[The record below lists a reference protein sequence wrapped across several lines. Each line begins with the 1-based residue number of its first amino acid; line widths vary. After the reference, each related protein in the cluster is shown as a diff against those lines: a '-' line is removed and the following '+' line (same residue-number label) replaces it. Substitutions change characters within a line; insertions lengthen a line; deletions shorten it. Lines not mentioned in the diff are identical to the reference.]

1 MEPSLTTTE
10 THVSSA
16 PADEHP
22 PAKQY
27 VQVAIALAA
36 VTAVEV
42 GLYYT
47 DLDGYWLVAI
57 LMVLAFVKFAMV
69 AAYFMHLKFDSILLR
84 RFFVTGIILAICVFA
99 VYLFTMD
106 VLLH

>member
-1 MEPSLTTTE
+1 VEPSLTTQ

-16 PADEHP
+16 PEVEHP
-22 PAKQY
+22 PPKQY

-47 DLDGYWLVAI
+47 DLGGYWLVAI
-57 LMVLAFVKFAMV
+57 LMVLAVVKFAMV

-84 RFFVTGIILAICVFA
+84 RFFVTGIILAICVFT
-99 VYLFTMD
+99 VYLLTLD

>member
-1 MEPSLTTTE
+1 MEPSLTTQ
-10 THVSSA
+10 THVSSPTEA
-16 PADEHP
+16 EHP
-22 PAKQY
+22 PPKQY

-47 DLDGYWLVAI
+47 DLKGYWLVGI
-57 LMVLAFVKFAMV
+57 LMVLALVKFAMV
-69 AAYFMHLKFDSILLR
+69 AAYFMHLKFDSPLLR
-84 RFFVTGIILAICVFA
+84 RFFVTGIVLAISVFA
-99 VYLFTMD
+99 IFLFTLD

>member
-1 MEPSLTTTE
+1 MDQTLTTQ
-10 THVSSA
+10 THVTDTTA
-16 PADEHP
+16 AEHP
-22 PAKQY
+22 PPKQY

-47 DLDGYWLVAI
+47 DLGGYWLVGI
-57 LMVLAFVKFAMV
+57 LMVLALVKFAMV